1 MAENLIIV
9 ELKAE
14 GQQSVAKELEKD
26 AFQVDELGNEFI
38 DLGKATDIYKQ
49 KLSTLK
55 EGSKEFKALE
65 KEIKANEITM
75 KSLNQNTSTLKT
87 QLKNLKAEIASL
99 NGALS
104 NMEKAGLK
112 GTQQYKALEQQMLS
126 LRGQAGDLSDTIG
139 DINEEVSRSGSDTRG
154 LDKTIGSLQAVGGA
168 FQAVTGIQALFRSEN
183 EDLQKTLVKL
193 NAIMAITIGAQ
204 QFFTEALKKDSLLYP
219 IITKAQRLWAVA
231 IGESTG
237 AIRVLR
243 VAMASLGIGLLIA
256 GIVLLVQNFDKIVDA
271 IGGVNGSLREMKK
284 LNKEVS
290 DEAISQS
297 TNEIATLNELISTA
311 KNENLSRKDRQK
323 AINDINKSYPELL
336 SNITLENIGS
346 KETNGLILKQIDLI
360 VAKEKLKILYSRL
373 AVEELEKEKKSTEDG
388 LSTLQ
393 KFRKQTIT
401 LFGVLKSQD
410 PTKQF
415 IEENQENSKK
425 NIENIKNLILK
436 TQDELGKFG
445 NTTET
450 EKIGSNIVK
459 SISKGIEKEKIGAF
473 DALQKKISE
482 AEKLLNDLKA
492 EQVQG
497 FKDNSV
503 AINKLLK
510 DLENYKKILKEIE
523 NFELNLKI
531 KPFIPPLDVPVNEDE
546 PILVQIEPVIGE
558 GGVSDEQI
566 QRAVGKFGDFGVQ
579 VGKSFAEKAKP
590 YFTKLFGI
598 ERGDDPLEK
607 GIKVLESVLAI
618 EGQVTDIINQANAIR
633 TQNDISELENKRKR
647 GLISEEKYQQELTK
661 IKIKE
666 AKRQKRQAIF
676 EATLGVPLAI
686 LSGFKS
692 GGFIGAALAGALAVA
707 QLAIVSST
715 PLPKFKKGG
724 LIGGRLHEQ
733 GGTQIEA
740 EKGEF
745 IMKREAVKR
754 YGVNF
759 MESLNGLSIPKPQ
772 FNNVL
777 NMEISELK
785 KDMSKLVVLF
795 SFFEQNAKE
804 GKNISRQ
811 SNDYLKQIA
820 QIKKGYA

>member
-9 ELKAE
+9 ELRAE
-14 GQQSVAKELEKD
+14 GQQSVAKELEKV

-168 FQAVTGIQALFRSEN
+168 FQAVTGIQALFGSEN

-193 NAIMAITIGAQ
+193 NAIMAITTGAQ

-219 IITKAQRLWAVA
+219 IITTAQRLWAVA

-311 KNENLSRKDRQK
+311 KNENLSRKERQK

-497 FKDNSV
+497 FKDNTTQ
-503 AINKLLK
+503 INKLTAE
-510 DLENYKKILKEIE
+510 LENYKKILKEIE
-523 NFELNLKI
+523 
-531 KPFIPPLDVPVNEDE
+531 
-546 PILVQIEPVIGE
+546 
-558 GGVSDEQI
+558 
-566 QRAVGKFGDFGVQ
+566 DFGKQ
-579 VGKSFAEKAKP
+579 P
-590 YFTKLFGI
+590 IKLPI
-598 ERGDDPLEK
+598 ELVLPKE
-607 GIKVLESVLAI
+607 IKVLEGSVEVVVEPRISQDSIEKAVDAFGKTGEKAGQELSRAI
-618 EGQVTDIINQANAIR
+618 SPYISKLFNFEDGDDKKTKASKSLEFISGLEQGVTSIINQARAIR
-633 TQNDISELENKRKR
+633 TQNDINELENKKKR

-733 GGTQIEA
+733 GGTHIEA